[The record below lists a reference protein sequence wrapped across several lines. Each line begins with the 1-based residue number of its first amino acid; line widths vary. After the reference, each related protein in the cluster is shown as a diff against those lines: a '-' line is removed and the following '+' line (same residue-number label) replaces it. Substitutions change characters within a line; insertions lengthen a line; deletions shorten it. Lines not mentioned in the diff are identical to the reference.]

1 MPSSANTASSSYA
14 TSLIWGSKTLKSDAQ
29 RSSKTVTIKNNMLSC
44 FKKGWYNSLRHKS
57 WLRFITTAQQ
67 KSLFFKYLIQ
77 TSRRENHRHAWYLF
91 QQLLVDITTDTS
103 VLSLIWKPQSAPSND
118 LKDVSHKQ
126 ERQRETATASTHQC
140 AFAAAQLW
148 DDVTEGQLSGLGA
161 KQSDALTLTSW
172 PSVAPHV
179 RHPVSNGLT
188 TLWLCC
194 GFCPPVSEG
203 VFFFTKHK

>member
-1 MPSSANTASSSYA
+1 M
-14 TSLIWGSKTLKSDAQ
+14 I
-29 RSSKTVTIKNNMLSC
+29 
-44 FKKGWYNSLRHKS
+44 NSWRHKS

-77 TSRRENHRHAWYLF
+77 TSSRENHRHGWYLF
-91 QQLLVDITTDTS
+91 QKLLVDITTDTS
-103 VLSLIWKPQSAPSND
+103 VLSLIWKPQVHHPMTWKMSAINKRD
-118 LKDVSHKQ
+118 RG
-126 ERQRETATASTHQC
+126 RQRLQAHINAHSPPP
-140 AFAAAQLW
+140 QLW

-172 PSVAPHV
+172 PSMAPHV
-179 RHPVSNGLT
+179 RLPVSDGLT

-194 GFCPPVSEG
+194 GFCPPVSER